1 MSPGPTMGTLLGPT
15 VCCFRFNTPPAISIR
30 WLKWGSDALTVCPP
44 SADPLLFYMEIRY
57 SSFVHIK
64 GNLKKELT
72 INEGVVAEGKEA
84 GGYES
89 ESFVI
94 NLNVGEINQNV

>member
-1 MSPGPTMGTLLGPT
+1 
-15 VCCFRFNTPPAISIR
+15 
-30 WLKWGSDALTVCPP
+30 
-44 SADPLLFYMEIRY
+44 MEIRY